1 VKLIK
6 AILFALALALSAQA
20 FAITDEESMAFVTA
34 VDEDDAKTVAQ
45 MIDSGLVPINEK
57 RAFFG
62 WTPLQMAANKNKIEV
77 LKAVLAR
84 KPDMNVRHEMSK
96 NTALHLAAMNGNK
109 QAVELLL
116 AAGADPNVKMRAGV
130 SIVRVLRDMGS
141 TEMLD
146 ILVKAGAK
154 DDGRQDEKCF

>member
-1 VKLIK
+1 
-6 AILFALALALSAQA
+6 
-20 FAITDEESMAFVTA
+20 
-34 VDEDDAKTVAQ
+34 
-45 MIDSGLVPINEK
+45 
-57 RAFFG
+57 
-62 WTPLQMAANKNKIEV
+62 
-77 LKAVLAR
+77 
-84 KPDMNVRHEMSK
+84 
-96 NTALHLAAMNGNK
+96 MNGNK

-154 DDGRQDEKCF
+154 DDGCQDEKCF